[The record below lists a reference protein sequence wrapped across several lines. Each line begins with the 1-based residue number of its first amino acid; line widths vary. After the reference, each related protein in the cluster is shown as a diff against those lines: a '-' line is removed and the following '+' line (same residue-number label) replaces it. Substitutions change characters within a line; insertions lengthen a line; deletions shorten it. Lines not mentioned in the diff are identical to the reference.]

1 MKKTLA
7 GIALSLVLAP
17 ALAADP
23 DWPSDF
29 ESKVAARETARA
41 SVTTTASESSELAWN
56 TMPASGE
63 GRLQTTYAG
72 VFLWWAAAV
81 AGIEIDTDLQG
92 GMILMFR

>member
-1 MKKTLA
+1 MKKTLSA
-7 GIALSLVLAP
+7 IALSLVLAP

-29 ESKVAARETARA
+29 DSKVAAREAARA
-41 SVTTTASESSELAWN
+41 SKTVTATEFSDVAWN

-63 GRLQTTYAG
+63 GRLETAFSG

-81 AGIEIDTDLQG
+81 TGIEIDTDLQS
-92 GMILMFR
+92 GMVLMFH